1 MIEVK
6 ELKFTYPKGK
16 EPTLK
21 GLSFTVRK
29 GEIFGFLGPSGA
41 GKSTTQRILT
51 GLYKNYFGIVRVMG
65 KEIKEWDSTY
75 YEHIGVSFEL
85 PNLYSKLTG
94 AENLELVKSFYSSKT
109 EDVNELLSLVGLKD
123 KGKVKVSQ
131 YSKGMKMRLNFVRAL
146 LHNPQ
151 VIFLDEPTT
160 GLDPSN
166 AKNIKE
172 IILKK
177 KNEGKTIFLT
187 THNMTVAEDLCDKV
201 AFIVDGH
208 IKLIDSPKELKI
220 KKGKR
225 VLRVEYFDRY
235 RKNTKD
241 FDLNKIGYNEEFLRI
256 LKDKK
261 INTIHTQEAT
271 LEDIFIET
279 TGRGLI

>member
-225 VLRVEYFDRY
+225 VLRVEYFNRY